1 MIGNRRKLD
10 RIGGRDHS
18 RSLESANVCT
28 CVRGGEKSKGYSFLL
43 FFSFPFLSHSRE
55 TRWCGTSL
63 RGRARLR
70 NGEIERHV
78 RGARVSNTWRVT
90 LGSET
95 GAREYSYRCYNRVDN
110 VPFRRPSFFPPPP
123 SLSSLMEFPVPWR
136 RFFARFTAL

>member
-1 MIGNRRKLD
+1 MQTFVRA
-10 RIGGRDHS
+10 
-18 RSLESANVCT
+18 LEE
-28 CVRGGEKSKGYSFLL
+28 EKNQKVIPFFFFL
-43 FFSFPFLSHSRE
+43 SFPFLSHSRE

-123 SLSSLMEFPVPWR
+123 SLSRWSFPFPGGGSSLDSQLYKPKPDPEEYLLEGGK
-136 RFFARFTAL
+136 TK